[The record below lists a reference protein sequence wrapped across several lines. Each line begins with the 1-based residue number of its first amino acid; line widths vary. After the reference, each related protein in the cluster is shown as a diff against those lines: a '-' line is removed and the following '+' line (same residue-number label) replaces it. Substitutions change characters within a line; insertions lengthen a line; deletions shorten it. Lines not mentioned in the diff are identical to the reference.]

1 MGSTLTPDLSVETAD
16 YIVSYRYSHRHRAHV
31 VAVRSRSQGG
41 HSAEHARFTL
51 IDDEGALLDTPP
63 IDERVAR
70 FILRHFDVRGDT
82 ESFTIYRSD
91 LEADRL
97 LTRAAPTVEPGDVVH
112 TLTTTEQS
120 FTATGAKLA
129 AHWPIFEKHRDTGYG
144 SIIRATMTLHQV
156 CSSRCHYCS
165 TIARNRR
172 DSISLPEAQAFVEAL
187 LDRQA
192 AFNRERFPAY
202 NARYRALTGADI
214 RLRGLI
220 LSGGGQPNLWPHFTP
235 FVEWLAARDIDL
247 GLITNGFPR
256 SVPDD
261 VYRHFKWVRISVT
274 PEDASPHY
282 VDGQFN
288 KQYLPPTL
296 RFSQAT
302 TVGYSYVVGAWTD
315 DDILRRI
322 DASMDEHGFAYCR
335 LLTDCN
341 LTRSSQLLAHR
352 TLAEQLLRLG
362 YVDASGRPLKR
373 FFHQL
378 KYHGTAD
385 QAPALWDEGQCQLQ
399 IYNVFWDTTGHDT
412 NGRSS
417 CYACDSITV
426 LSEEGG
432 DRGGLQVIPSQ
443 RRFDYDKWGTV
454 SNDQVERLYT
464 EPVRAFFDPRQV
476 CSACLFMRNNETVK
490 LLRRRADYS
499 DIRVDPDLDHVNFP

>member
-1 MGSTLTPDLSVETAD
+1 MTMNPDLSIETAD
-16 YIVSYRYSHRHRAHV
+16 YFVSYRYSHKHRANV
-31 VAVRSRSQGG
+31 VVVRSRAQGA
-41 HSAEHARFTL
+41 HFAEHTRFNLLDDDGTL
-51 IDDEGALLDTPP
+51 VDTPP
-63 IDERVAR
+63 IDERAAR

-91 LEADRL
+91 LEAGRL
-97 LTRAAPTVEPGDVVH
+97 IERTAPAVEPRDVVH
-112 TLTTTEQS
+112 ALTTTEHS

-129 AHWPIFEKHRDTGYG
+129 AHWPIFEKYRDTGYG

-172 DSISLPEAQAFVEAL
+172 DSISLEEAQAFVEAL

-192 AFNRERFPAY
+192 EFNRKRFPAY
-202 NARYRALTGADI
+202 NARYRALTGSDI

-235 FVEWLAARDIDL
+235 FVEWAAERDVDL

-256 SVPDD
+256 MVADE
-261 VYRHFKWVRISVT
+261 VYRHFKWVRISIT

-288 KQYLPPTL
+288 NQYLPATL
-296 RFSQAT
+296 RFNEAM
-302 TVGYSYVVGAWTD
+302 TVGYSYVVGPWTG

-322 DASMDEHGFAYCR
+322 DRSIEDNGFAYCR

-341 LTRSSQLLAHR
+341 LTRSSQLRAHK
-352 TLAEQLLRLG
+352 TLSEQLLRLG
-362 YVDASGRPLKR
+362 YIDASGRPLKR

-378 KYHGTAD
+378 KYHGTPE
-385 QAPALWDEGQCQLQ
+385 QARALWDDGQCKVQV
-399 IYNVFWDTTGHDT
+399 YNVFWDTTGHELH
-412 NGRSS
+412 GRSF

-426 LSEEGG
+426 LSEEAPQRAGS
-432 DRGGLQVIPSQ
+432 QVVPSQ
-443 RRFDYDKWGTV
+443 RRFDYEKWGTV
-454 SNDQVERLYT
+454 TNDEVDRLYT
-464 EPVRAFFDPRQV
+464 EPVRPFFDPREV

-490 LLRRRADYS
+490 LLARRRDYR
-499 DIRVDPDLDHVNFP
+499 DIRVDPALDHVNFP